1 MSGSINLIAAFDMRV
16 PAQRQALA
24 AALARTPVE
33 QAKAN
38 LFAAGHRVDR
48 YVAQNLTISQAMS
61 FAHAYEIPADLPLA
75 KAVALAELVALQRAA
90 LADVN
95 AAKTADIEAAL
106 ASRALNVSVAA

>member
-1 MSGSINLIAAFDMRV
+1 MASSINLIAAFDMRV

-33 QAKAN
+33 QAQDR

-48 YVAQNLTISQAMS
+48 YVAQNLTISQAMAFS
-61 FAHAYEIPADLPLA
+61 HAYEIPADLPLA

-95 AAKTADIEAAL
+95 AAKTDDVEAEL
-106 ASRALNVSVAA
+106 ASRALQIAAE